1 MVEVRKKEGESVA
14 SLVRRFS
21 YRIQKSGVLVRA
33 KKIKFYRKSKTKR
46 ARKQAALRRLE
57 KRSQ

>member
-21 YRIQKSGVLVRA
+21 YRVQKSGVLVRA
-33 KKIKFYRKSKTKR
+33 KNIKFLRKERTKR
-46 ARKQAALRRLE
+46 EKKLAALRRV
-57 KRSQ
+57 KRQSH